1 MLKKVDSN
9 QTLLNELFGI
19 LLTDYYIKIIDV
31 R

>member
-9 QTLLNELFGI
+9 QTLLNELLGM
-19 LLTDYYIKIIDV
+19 LLTDYYIKGIDV